1 MNWRLPK
8 KLFDE
13 GKGVGNRKAMKKI
26 IASGE
31 VPGLLAYD
39 ANTPVAWC
47 SVAPREAFPRMEKAP
62 TLKRVDDQPV
72 WSVTCFYMS
81 KGYRRRGLS
90 VALLEAAITY
100 VKKQGG
106 KILEGYPYEVK
117 KGASP
122 LPGAFV
128 WTGLVPAFRKAGFKI
143 AKRRSKSRPIMRY
156 MIG

>member
-1 MNWRLPK
+1 MNWRLSK
-8 KLFDE
+8 QAFEK
-13 GKGVGNRKAMKKI
+13 GKSTGNRKAMKKI

-39 ANTPVAWC
+39 ADTPVAWC
-47 SVAPREAFPRMEKAP
+47 SVAPREVFPRMEKAP

-72 WSVTCFYMS
+72 WSITCFFIA

-90 VALLEAAITY
+90 VALLEAAIDLVRKY
-100 VKKQGG
+100 GG
-106 KILEGYPYEVK
+106 KIIEGYPYEVK
-117 KGASP
+117 KGALP

-128 WTGLVPAFRKAGFKI
+128 WTGLVPAFKKAGFKI

-156 MIG
+156 VIE